1 MGCIQRARTQGAT
14 VHLGGERY
22 GTQGYWVQPTIIT
35 NTRPE
40 MDIVKEEMF
49 GPVAIII
56 KFVDE
61 DEVMKLANDSMY
73 GLTASFFTK
82 DLKRGVQVANKL
94 QAGTVWV
101 NCVNMFHP
109 GVPYGGFKQSGIG
122 RECGQYALDTCVVS
136 SMPFIRCAARTWRNA
151 DPGLLPATP
160 TSNPSTSTR
169 VNVPVRLPEGARLID
184 WRIFILSKKAY
195 RCTQ

>member
-1 MGCIQRARTQGAT
+1 MDCIHRARAQGAT

-35 NTRPE
+35 DTRPE
-40 MDIVKEEMF
+40 MDIVQEEMF
-49 GPVAIII
+49 GPVAVVI
-56 KFVDE
+56 KFADE
-61 DEVMKLANDSMY
+61 DEVVRLANDPLY

-82 DLKRGVQVANKL
+82 DLKRGVQVANRL

-101 NCVNMFHP
+101 NCVNVLHP

-136 SMPFIRCAARTWRNA
+136 TIRSETW
-151 DPGLLPATP
+151 P
-160 TSNPSTSTR
+160 
-169 VNVPVRLPEGARLID
+169 
-184 WRIFILSKKAY
+184 WRK
-195 RCTQ
+195 R